1 LPFEHRRRSTRE
13 RLKKANEGT
22 LVVIY
27 FPLKYTVPATTDMKL
42 LTHNMLTSHVKGVTK
57 GYPLLIKAIEVKVNE
72 VEFNPQFVSRMIPK
86 LEWSALIQAAEG
98 VGHRQ
103 DLPGTLVSNY
113 ENDEDFLRKVHRVL
127 LEVEVIEGSLQ
138 CPESGREFPISK
150 GVPNMLLN
158 EDES

>member
-1 LPFEHRRRSTRE
+1 
-13 RLKKANEGT
+13 
-22 LVVIY
+22 
-27 FPLKYTVPATTDMKL
+27 MKL

-57 GYPLLIKAIEVKVNE
+57 GYPLLIKATEVKVNE
-72 VEFNPQFVSRMIPK
+72 VEFSPQFVSRMIPK

-103 DLPGTLVSNY
+103 DLPDTLISNY

-127 LEVEVIEGSLQ
+127 LEIEVIEGSLQ

>member
-1 LPFEHRRRSTRE
+1 
-13 RLKKANEGT
+13 
-22 LVVIY
+22 
-27 FPLKYTVPATTDMKL
+27 MKL

-57 GYPLLIKAIEVKVNE
+57 GYPLLIKAVEVKVNE

-98 VGHRQ
+98 LGYLQ
-103 DLPGTLVSNY
+103 DLPGTPISNY
-113 ENDEDFLRKVHRVL
+113 ENDVDFLRKVHKVL